1 MAIILNRGT
10 SGGGSGSAELPSP
23 EPGCMRQLD
32 GAGET
37 APTLS
42 AALRKTAA
50 AAHPTRGVATAI
62 PHVAL
67 REAAANTNPPQ
78 RPPSGLSLTPYT
90 QLSASNFHLES
101 DLRSGIFLANF
112 N

>member
-1 MAIILNRGT
+1 MFQAH
-10 SGGGSGSAELPSP
+10 SPLPATG
-23 EPGCMRQLD
+23 ETGHFLMVLD

-42 AALRKTAA
+42 AALRKRAA

-62 PHVAL
+62 PHAAL

-78 RPPSGLSLTPYT
+78 RPPSGLSLTPYP

-101 DLRSGIFLANF
+101 DLR
-112 N
+112 